1 MIKPTRTL
9 EEWEEYVY
17 QSDSAQEKSL
27 DVTAAVMALYIDA
40 LTSIEKSSDTN
51 DLDLKDVQNLSEEI
65 VPYLNDLAALV
76 INDIKEIHEDEEDS
90 EES

>member
-27 DVTAAVMALYIDA
+27 DVTAAAMAFIDA

-76 INDIKEIHEDEEDS
+76 INDIKEIREDEEDS